1 MHELTMV
8 VLANQYGRQLPKG
21 RNVERLKELSLVS
34 RTVTIER
41 ESSGVLLLVLLREG
55 ETASEGHLRADD
67 AVPTVEI
74 GILLIEMHGSALAAG
89 AAGLAAHEL
98 GEGGD
103 EITSAGEVDA
113 VVAVGG
119 DDGVGAGDGGLHAD
133 GDGLLAVVEVAETAD
148 ELGLVEGVG
157 GDLHA
162 AHDGHVAEEGHELGG
177 GGGHVAGGR
186 VDEVGGEGDGRLD
199 GERGRGVGDRSRRH
213 EGRGRGPRGG
223 EAAEERG
230 RGHGDDPLGF
240 RGGGGAARWMG
251 GWGREGGGRR

>member
-1 MHELTMV
+1 MNNQICHDVTRFSELMHELTMV

-55 ETASEGHLRADD
+55 EAASEGHLRADD

-103 EITSAGEVDA
+103 EIPSAG
-113 VVAVGG
+113 G
-119 DDGVGAGDGGLHAD
+119 
-133 GDGLLAVVEVAETAD
+133 
-148 ELGLVEGVG
+148 
-157 GDLHA
+157 
-162 AHDGHVAEEGHELGG
+162 
-177 GGGHVAGGR
+177 
-186 VDEVGGEGDGRLD
+186 
-199 GERGRGVGDRSRRH
+199 
-213 EGRGRGPRGG
+213 
-223 EAAEERG
+223 
-230 RGHGDDPLGF
+230 
-240 RGGGGAARWMG
+240 
-251 GWGREGGGRR
+251 